1 MMPSHSIQH
10 GHPIQQVHQRILQRM
25 VLAVVACAAL
35 VLGFFVAAPP
45 SQAASLSGND
55 ISWPQCPTSA
65 GGSGLPLPPA
75 SAQFVIIGLTKGL
88 PFTSNPCL
96 ASQVNWARTNSKPA
110 QAYTMAGFP
119 TSAQLTTYKTRG
131 PWAATTRA
139 GQLSNVGYAEAAAA
153 VASLAGVSFKPAVVW
168 IDVEPRPAQPW
179 STATATQQREN
190 RYVVEGLMRGLRD
203 AGFAYGLYSFTS
215 GWQSITGS
223 WLLPGVPV
231 WATAGR
237 LDYPTEAQDRCT
249 QPSFSGG
256 HVYISQWYDDTRDYD
271 ITCDPYVFTALAMPG
286 SSLSGSTGDFNGDW
300 NNDVLARVAA
310 TGELRLYAG
319 NGRAGFS
326 AGLKIGN
333 GWQGMNALDTVG
345 DFNGDGRADV
355 LAREASTAILWLY
368 PGNGR
373 GGWLPRVKV
382 GTGWGTFSAILGP
395 GDFNGDQK
403 VDVLAR
409 ETATGA
415 LWLYP
420 GNGRG
425 GWLPRVKVGSG
436 WNAFNTVL
444 GSGDINGDG
453 TADVLARESA
463 TGALWLYP
471 GSGRGGWLPRVKLG
485 TGWNGMTALAA
496 PGDFNGDRTPDV
508 LARDAAGTL
517 WFYGRNGNSAWFPRV
532 AVGSGWN
539 SINAIF

>member
-1 MMPSHSIQH
+1 MP
-10 GHPIQQVHQRILQRM
+10 GHPSEQVNPRLLHQV
-25 VLAVVACAAL
+25 VLGLMACAAL
-35 VLGFFVAAPP
+35 VLTFLVAAAPA
-45 SQAASLSGND
+45 QAASRSGHD
-55 ISWPQCPTSA
+55 ISWPQCSTA
-65 GGSGLPLPPA
+65 EGGYGLPLPPA
-75 SAQFVIIGLTKGL
+75 SSQFVIIGLTKGL
-88 PFTSNPCL
+88 AFTENPCL
-96 ASQVNWARTNSKPA
+96 AAQVSWAQTNSKPA

-119 TSAQLTTYKTRG
+119 TSAQLASYRTRG

-153 VASLAGVSFKPAVVW
+153 VASLAAVGFRPPVVW

-179 STATATQQREN
+179 PTATATQQREN
-190 RYVVEGLMRGLRD
+190 RFVIEGLMRGLRD

-237 LDYPTEAQDRCT
+237 LDYPNEALDRCT

-286 SSLSGSTGDFNGDW
+286 STLSGSTGDFNGDW
-300 NNDVLARVAA
+300 NNDVLSRTGA

-319 NGRAGFS
+319 NGRAGFA
-326 AGLKIGN
+326 AGVRIGS
-333 GWQGMNALDTVG
+333 GWAAFNAVDTVG
-345 DFNGDGRADV
+345 DFSGDGRADV
-355 LAREASTAILWLY
+355 LARETSTGFLWLY

-373 GGWLPRVKV
+373 GGWLPRVRV
-382 GTGWGTFSAILGP
+382 GSGWNIFNAVFGP

-409 ETATGA
+409 ETTTGV

-425 GWLPRVKVGSG
+425 GWLPRIRAGSG
-436 WNAFNTVL
+436 WNNFNTVL
-444 GSGDINGDG
+444 GPGDVNGDG
-453 TADVLARESA
+453 TADVLARETS

-471 GSGRGGWLPRVKLG
+471 GNGAGGWLPRVKVG
-485 TGWNGMTALAA
+485 TGWNGMTYVLS
-496 PGDFNGDRTPDV
+496 PGDLNGDRTPDV
-508 LARDAAGTL
+508 LARDGSGTL
-517 WFYGRNGNSAWFPRV
+517 WFYGRNGNSSWFPRV
-532 AVGSGWN
+532 AVGQGWN
-539 SINAIF
+539 SMNAIF